1 MQGMGEVAGGRVVP
15 GNFLILEF
23 LERDAERKMS
33 SVPLLCYNHS
43 LCETLTAPLELSLDW
58 KTHKG

>member
-43 LCETLTAPLELSLDW
+43 LCETLTAPLELSLD
-58 KTHKG
+58 